1 MSANT
6 ASISIERDSLSKAWL
21 VVAAIVIAAATVVAL
36 GLMRTSQAGNPGVA
50 RNPSVGTTD
59 LGPIQVWRQPI
70 VIDGKLCGQ
79 CR

>member
-1 MSANT
+1 MSTST
-6 ASISIERDSLSKAWL
+6 ASLPIERNYLSKAWL

-36 GLMRTSQAGNPGVA
+36 GLMRTSQAANPGEA

-59 LGPIQVWRQPI
+59 LGSIQVSHEPI
-70 VIDGKLCGQ
+70 VIDGKVCGQ